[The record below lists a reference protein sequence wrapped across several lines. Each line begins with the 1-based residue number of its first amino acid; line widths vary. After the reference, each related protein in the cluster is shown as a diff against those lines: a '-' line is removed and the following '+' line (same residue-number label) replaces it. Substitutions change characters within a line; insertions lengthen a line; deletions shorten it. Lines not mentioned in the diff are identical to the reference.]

1 MKKIAYA
8 AAGIVLI
15 AAQNCNADEG
25 LAAGVEA
32 PGRQGLASIDWIIVV
47 LYAIGTITLGWYY
60 SRRQNSTR
68 EYFVG
73 SGNMNPWLIGVS
85 LFATLLSTISYLSMP
100 GETLGKGPMYML
112 SMLALPAV
120 FAVVGFVLLPV
131 YMKQR
136 VTSAYE
142 LLEERLGPNIRLLG
156 AWLFISLRL
165 VWMSLL
171 IYLTAKAMTIMLG
184 VGEDMIP
191 VIALVTGFVA
201 VIYTSLGGLR
211 AVVITDFVQTVL
223 LFGGALL
230 VLATISWNLGG
241 VGWIPTEWNPA
252 WDTQPVFSTDFS
264 VRVTLVGSLLNYF
277 VWYVCTA
284 GGDQTSVQRFMA
296 TKDAAAA
303 RRALATQLTVSVV
316 VAFTLG
322 FVGFALLAY
331 FEANP
336 NLLPADISLK
346 DNADR
351 IFPHFIAFHLPP
363 GVSGLVVAAMFAA
376 AMSSIDSGVNSIT
389 AVVMTDILKRNA
401 PSGAA
406 VSPANGEA
414 GDTSPYAA
422 PAVANNEDQAAQH
435 MATARWLAFGIG
447 AVVVVA
453 SSGMG
458 AIPGNITAVTTKT
471 ANLLTTPIF
480 GLFFFALFVPFA
492 SPKGVAVGAVCGTAT
507 AVLIAFSGPIFGFVP
522 GSKEL
527 DPISFQ
533 WIAPAA
539 ITVNIITGCIASLVL
554 PRENDGLS
562 ASKSTVA

>member
-1 MKKIAYA
+1 MKRISFA
-8 AAGIVLI
+8 AVGIVLTV
-15 AAQNCNADEG
+15 APNCNADEG
-25 LAAGVEA
+25 AVAGVDVA
-32 PGRQGLASIDWIIVV
+32 RPQGLAVIDWVIVV

-60 SRRQNSTR
+60 SRRQNSTK

-100 GETLGKGPMYML
+100 GESLGKGPMYML

-241 VGWIPTEWNPA
+241 LGWIPTEWNPS
-252 WDTQPVFSTDFS
+252 WDTQPIFSTDFS

-303 RRALATQLTVSVV
+303 RRALA
-316 VAFTLG
+316 
-322 FVGFALLAY
+322 
-331 FEANP
+331 
-336 NLLPADISLK
+336 
-346 DNADR
+346 ADR
-351 IFPHFIAFHLPP
+351 VRRRDDHT
-363 GVSGLVVAAMFAA
+363 GVRGVCSVGL
-376 AMSSIDSGVNSIT
+376 
-389 AVVMTDILKRNA
+389 L
-401 PSGAA
+401 
-406 VSPANGEA
+406 
-414 GDTSPYAA
+414 
-422 PAVANNEDQAAQH
+422 
-435 MATARWLAFGIG
+435 
-447 AVVVVA
+447 
-453 SSGMG
+453 
-458 AIPGNITAVTTKT
+458 
-471 ANLLTTPIF
+471 
-480 GLFFFALFVPFA
+480 
-492 SPKGVAVGAVCGTAT
+492 
-507 AVLIAFSGPIFGFVP
+507 
-522 GSKEL
+522 
-527 DPISFQ
+527 
-533 WIAPAA
+533 
-539 ITVNIITGCIASLVL
+539 
-554 PRENDGLS
+554 
-562 ASKSTVA
+562 